1 MLLGSVIFLSAFLL
15 FQMQLVVAKHLLPWF
30 GGTPA
35 VWTTSQMFFQV
46 LLVGGYL
53 YAHRLGKVSRVST
66 QPRIHVA
73 LLLSSC
79 VAVLVLLAWGGA
91 PLLAP
96 ESMKP
101 TEANHPVWL
110 LLTILASTVA
120 VPFFA
125 LSTTGPLLQRWH
137 SHQEATVQKTYRLY
151 GLSNA
156 GSLLGLVSYPLGI
169 ERALDLPSQAW
180 LWAGGF
186 ALFIVGGVIICRQTS
201 ALPHDHSRDY
211 GVASDTPAEG
221 DERPGWS
228 RRMLWL
234 LLSGV
239 GSVLFLATTNQLS
252 QDVAA
257 APLLWALPLAIY
269 LLTFIICFDR
279 PQWYSRRWTV
289 MAAALASLTITPAIV
304 GSVSVP
310 AQIAG
315 YGALVFSMCMLC
327 HGELVLLRPG
337 ARHLTLFYL
346 LVALGG
352 ALGGTFASIAAP
364 VLFRGIWELQ
374 WGVVAGWLLVM
385 AAWLLDRESPVHSGD
400 RWLFV
405 GLIAIAGF
413 LGLSSALE
421 SPVIARIDWLSSH
434 GWIATFAGTAVV
446 TTSVGATA
454 WRQRLALSPYW
465 PRALL
470 LFLIIS
476 SCVFAVQSVL
486 RTTRA
491 GTLYADRN
499 FYGSIRV
506 VSLPVAGGDARQLDH
521 GTTLH
526 GVQVNTPRY
535 YKTPTGYYSPGSGI
549 SVAATRLIRGE
560 VPSTAGRS
568 DGVYFGVLGMGVG
581 TISAFAGRGD
591 RVRYYEINPEVI
603 DLSRGIEPYF
613 TFVEDSAAKTDIVE
627 GDARL
632 ILEREL
638 VDQQPQQFDLLAID
652 AFAGDSVPIHLTTL
666 EAFRVYARH
675 LKNDDSILAVNVTN
689 RYVDLEPVIAANARE
704 LGFYGVRVDN
714 SGEMPVLLD
723 SSWILLARNRRV
735 LDHPEL
741 RRAGVRPLR
750 NRRILFTDKYSNLLR
765 VLY

>member
-1 MLLGSVIFLSAFLL
+1 MLLGFVIFLSAFLL

-46 LLVGGYL
+46 LLLGGYA

-73 LLLSSC
+73 LLLSSL
-79 VAVLVLLAWGGA
+79 VAVLALLAWGGA

-101 TEANHPVWL
+101 TEANNPVWL

-201 ALPHDHSRDY
+201 ALGNDQSRDQ
-211 GVASDTPAEG
+211 GVDRDTPAEG

-228 RRMLWL
+228 RMMLWL
-234 LLSGV
+234 FLSGA

-257 APLLWALPLAIY
+257 VPLLWALPLAIY

-289 MAAALASLTITPAIV
+289 LAAAVASLAITPAIV
-304 GSVSVP
+304 DDLSVP

-315 YGALVFSMCMLC
+315 YSALVFSMCMLC
-327 HGELVLLRPG
+327 HGELVRLRPG

-364 VLFRGIWELQ
+364 VFFRGVWELQ

-385 AAWLLDRESPVHSGD
+385 AAWSLDRESPVHSGD

-405 GLIAIAGF
+405 GLIAIACF
-413 LGLSSALE
+413 LSLSYVLE
-421 SPVIARIDWLSSH
+421 SPIVARIDWLSSQ
-434 GWIATFAGTAVV
+434 GGIATFVGTAVV
-446 TTSVGATA
+446 TISVGAIART
-454 WRQRLALSPYW
+454 QRIALSPHW
-465 PRALL
+465 PKALL
-470 LFLIIS
+470 LFLIVS
-476 SCVFAVQSVL
+476 SCVFAVQSMW
-486 RTTRA
+486 RTTRT
-491 GTLYADRN
+491 GTLFADRN

-506 VSLPVAGGDARQLDH
+506 VSIPVAGGDARQLDH

-526 GVQVNTPRY
+526 GVQVNTRRY
-535 YKTPTGYYSPGSGI
+535 YKTPTAYYSPGSGI
-549 SVAATRLIRGE
+549 SVAARLIRSE
-560 VPSTAGRS
+560 VPSTAGHS
-568 DGVYFGVLGMGVG
+568 DGVHFGVLGMGVG

-603 DLSRGIEPYF
+603 DLSRGLDPYF

-652 AFAGDSVPIHLTTL
+652 AFSGDSVPIHLTTL

-675 LKNDDSILAVNVTN
+675 LRNDDSILAVNVTN
-689 RYVDLEPVIAANARE
+689 RYVDLEPVIAANARA

-714 SGEMPVLLD
+714 LGEVPAPVA
-723 SSWILLARNRRV
+723 SSWILLTRNRRV

-741 RRAGVRPLR
+741 QRAGVRPLR
-750 NRRILFTDKYSNLLR
+750 NRHILFTDKYSNLLR